1 MEGPGAQN
9 TPLGKRLYGPSFP
22 CVAVYGRYSVYL
34 PQMKLQPRF
43 FSRLSSGL
51 LAGVLP
57 LFALL
62 GPVPTRAA
70 ATDKSAAAYIVID
83 HASGHVLEEFNANKK
98 LQVASLTK
106 VVTAAV
112 VLDWAHAAN
121 QSIDQLATVPPF
133 RPELA
138 NPQGV
143 QWSPGDRATLK
154 DLIYAMLLQS
164 DNIAAETLADFVG
177 SALSGGR
184 DRELHQVSFVS
195 QMNALARKLGALNSR
210 FLNAHGLDSLESK
223 RPYSTA
229 EDLAKIS
236 AYAMANPAFVFYVTQ
251 KERRI
256 SILKAYGNRL
266 GFQLANTNR
275 LLGRNGIDGL
285 KTGTT
290 KRAGECLI
298 ISAAKAPDVRQEG
311 DTFFTT
317 PRRLEVVVLGSEN
330 RFSEAEALLQ
340 RGWAAHAEWVAAGRP
355 ETPRTTSRSVLGF

>member
-1 MEGPGAQN
+1 MLALFGPAQA
-9 TPLGKRLYGPSFP
+9 P
-22 CVAVYGRYSVYL
+22 
-34 PQMKLQPRF
+34 
-43 FSRLSSGL
+43 
-51 LAGVLP
+51 
-57 LFALL
+57 
-62 GPVPTRAA
+62 AA
-70 ATDKSAAAYIVID
+70 AAEKSAAAYIVID
-83 HASGHVLEEFNANKK
+83 HASGHVLEELNANKK

-106 VVTAAV
+106 IVTAAV

-121 QSIDQLATVPPF
+121 QSIDQLATVQPF
-133 RPELA
+133 HPELS

-143 QWSPGDRATLK
+143 QWTPGDRATLK
-154 DLIYAMLLQS
+154 DLLYATLLQS
-164 DNIAAETLADFVG
+164 DNIAAQTLADFVG
-177 SALSGGR
+177 AALSGGQ

-195 QMNALARKLGALNSR
+195 QMNALARKLGAGNSR

-229 EDLAKIS
+229 EDMAKIS

-256 SILKAYGNRL
+256 AIQRADGSKQ
-266 GFQLANTNR
+266 GFQLSNTNR

-298 ISAAKAPDVRQEG
+298 ISAAKAPDVRKEG

-317 PRRLEVVVLGSEN
+317 PRRLEVVVLGSED
-330 RFSEAEALLQ
+330 RFTEAEALLQ
-340 RGWAAHAEWVAAGRP
+340 RGWAAHEAWVAAGRP
-355 ETPRTTSRSVLGF
+355 ETPRPTKRSLVGF

>member
-1 MEGPGAQN
+1 MLALFGPAQA
-9 TPLGKRLYGPSFP
+9 P
-22 CVAVYGRYSVYL
+22 
-34 PQMKLQPRF
+34 
-43 FSRLSSGL
+43 
-51 LAGVLP
+51 
-57 LFALL
+57 
-62 GPVPTRAA
+62 AA
-70 ATDKSAAAYIVID
+70 AAEKSAAAYIVID
-83 HASGHVLEEFNANKK
+83 HASGHVLEELNANKK

-106 VVTAAV
+106 IVTAAV

-121 QSIDQLATVPPF
+121 QSIDQLATVQPF
-133 RPELA
+133 HPELS

-143 QWSPGDRATLK
+143 QWTPGDRATLK
-154 DLIYAMLLQS
+154 DLLYATLLQS
-164 DNIAAETLADFVG
+164 DNIAAQTLADFVG
-177 SALSGGR
+177 AALSGGQ

-195 QMNALARKLGALNSR
+195 QMNALARKLGAGNSR

-229 EDLAKIS
+229 EDMAKIS

-256 SILKAYGNRL
+256 AIQRADGSKQ

-298 ISAAKAPDVRQEG
+298 ISAAKAPDVRKEG

-317 PRRLEVVVLGSEN
+317 PRRLEVVVLGSED
-330 RFSEAEALLQ
+330 RFTEAEALLQ
-340 RGWAAHAEWVAAGRP
+340 RGWAAHEAWVAAGRP
-355 ETPRTTSRSVLGF
+355 ETPRPTKRSLVGF

>member
-1 MEGPGAQN
+1 MLALFGPAQA
-9 TPLGKRLYGPSFP
+9 P
-22 CVAVYGRYSVYL
+22 
-34 PQMKLQPRF
+34 
-43 FSRLSSGL
+43 
-51 LAGVLP
+51 
-57 LFALL
+57 
-62 GPVPTRAA
+62 AA
-70 ATDKSAAAYIVID
+70 AAEKSAAAYIVID
-83 HASGHVLEEFNANKK
+83 HASGHVLEELNANKK

-106 VVTAAV
+106 IVTAAV

-121 QSIDQLATVPPF
+121 QSIDQLATVQPF
-133 RPELA
+133 HPELS

-143 QWSPGDRATLK
+143 QWTPGDRATLK
-154 DLIYAMLLQS
+154 DLLYATLLQS
-164 DNIAAETLADFVG
+164 DNIAAQTLADFVG
-177 SALSGGR
+177 AALSGGQ

-195 QMNALARKLGALNSR
+195 QMNALARKLGAGNSR

-229 EDLAKIS
+229 EDMAKIS

-256 SILKAYGNRL
+256 AIQRADGSKQ

-298 ISAAKAPDVRQEG
+298 ISAAKAPDVRKEG

-317 PRRLEVVVLGSEN
+317 PRRLEVVVLGSED
-330 RFSEAEALLQ
+330 RFTEAEALLQ
-340 RGWAAHAEWVAAGRP
+340 RGWAAHEAWVAAGRP
-355 ETPRTTSRSVLGF
+355 ETPRPTKRALVGF